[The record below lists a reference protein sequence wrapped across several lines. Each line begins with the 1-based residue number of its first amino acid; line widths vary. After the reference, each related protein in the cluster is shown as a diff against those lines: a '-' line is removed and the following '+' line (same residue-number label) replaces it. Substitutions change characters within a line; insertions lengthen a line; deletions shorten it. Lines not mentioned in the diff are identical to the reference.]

1 MLIDFL
7 MYCVP
12 VRLYKPFHCGNHE
25 GHSGAQ
31 QVSDILTREVFLRMV
46 RLSPKHMVSKHDAAL
61 RAVIQQAVEDVEK
74 MDHGEMCQSNADWRN
89 PPPCNCGH
97 DAAIAKLKKGL

>member
-1 MLIDFL
+1 M
-7 MYCVP
+7 
-12 VRLYKPFHCGNHE
+12 
-25 GHSGAQ
+25 
-31 QVSDILTREVFLRMV
+31 SDILRREEFLAT
-46 RLSPKHMVSKHDAAL
+46 LSEYCGLGRDFPESVTQNPLSLSDAAL

-97 DAAIAKLKKGL
+97 DAAIAKLKKGLGGK